1 MRHLNAHRRLGRVTA
16 HRLAMLRN
24 LVTSLLEHERVTT
37 TDAKAKEVRPLAER
51 IITYGKRGDLHARR
65 MALRTVR
72 SPAVVKKVFD
82 TVAKRFADRPGGYT
96 RIIKLGRRQG
106 DGAPLSVIEL
116 LPEPGAEKGTK
127 AAGGKEKKAAGKG
140 KAAAKPERGKKKEA
154 GARAEKPAKT
164 PRGETR
170 KGHGAEKAPLKGPA
184 GRKGTAAHKGST
196 KGGDK

>member
-24 LVTSLLEHERVTT
+24 LVTSLLEHERITT

-51 IITYGKRGDLHARR
+51 VITYGKRGDLHARR

-72 SPAVVKKVFD
+72 SAAVVSRVFD
-82 TVAKRFADRPGGYT
+82 TVAKRYAGRPGGYT
-96 RIIKLGRRQG
+96 RIIKLGRRAG
-106 DGAPLSVIEL
+106 DGAPLSIIEL
-116 LPEPGAEKGTK
+116 LPEPGAEKGAK
-127 AAGGKEKKAAGKG
+127 AVGRKEKKASAKG
-140 KAAAKPERGKKKEA
+140 KEVAKARRGKKAE
-154 GARAEKPAKT
+154 GARP
-164 PRGETR
+164 
-170 KGHGAEKAPLKGPA
+170 EKAPRGGKRRAPAAEKVPTKGPA